1 VAASAAEEASAVV
14 AAAEEVAPV
23 AASRSR
29 VAFLAAALSCWLALA
44 APALAAPPAG
54 PPYPDAVPGQRVYDY
69 AGIFSPQSIAE
80 AETIIAGIE
89 QRTGAQV
96 AVYTQVKPESDS
108 IAKANADA
116 AALMDQ
122 WGVGHRGIND
132 GLVVLFDMQENLQ
145 HGQVSLYAGS
155 GYRAYLSD
163 AERQSIFDD
172 HMKPLLAQGD
182 MDGGL
187 LAGLNQIAA
196 ATVAPPPAGPPYPDA
211 KTGQRVYD
219 YARIFSVDAAARADR
234 IIAGIEQR
242 TGAQIRVYTQVK
254 PESDTQAEADA
265 DARALLLQWGVGR
278 QGLDNGLVILFD
290 MQADLRNGQA
300 SLYADSGFRAPFLT
314 EAQFDS
320 LIDSS
325 MRPLM
330 AAGYMDGALL
340 TALDRIA
347 APPAGPPYPDAE
359 TGRTVYDYAG
369 LFSPGIVTEAERII
383 AGIEQRTGAQVRVYT
398 QVKPESDTLEA
409 ANADARALMDQWGVG
424 RKGFDDGLV
433 ILFDMQANL
442 WQGQASLTAGSG
454 YQAAFLTDEERQA
467 IFDED
472 MEPLLSAGY
481 MDSGLLVVLREIDA
495 NATPEHAAT
504 LQRARQINALI
515 ALAGVLAF
523 FLLSGWTLVGWL
535 RTGRDPIYI
544 DDNSVLMAGPPDDL
558 TPAMATLLLADRTS
572 DRTLSAGLIDL
583 AARGSI
589 AFEAEDPGDEDAEM
603 SIRFLRSGHVGGAEG
618 TLLGAIEARAPEDG
632 YVPPTDLYELRDAFD
647 SFKRKLEHRAVEL
660 RWLRSV
666 PSTVVPPWALL
677 GGFEIAVAAFIG
689 LLWLTIEA
697 SGLLVLTLGLA
708 LAGVITVVV
717 AYFMPARTKLGSM
730 LYAMLAAYRRT
741 LQKTMDQ
748 AESMGEIVKAK
759 ALPWVETPDQVM
771 AWAVAFGLNDELEKV
786 LKRSMTAPAAASGR
800 ASGVASD
807 AIWAPS
813 WWRAGSAA
821 SGASGSGASFAGSG
835 GSRDT
840 HGLYSAT
847 AIPDPGS
854 IVAALRSITHAPSPY
869 TGGGGGGG
877 SYGGGSA
884 GGGFGSSSSGG
895 GSYGGGSYG
904 GGSYGGGSSSGGGGA
919 GGGF

>member
-1 VAASAAEEASAVV
+1 VV

-145 HGQVSLYAGS
+145 HGQVSLYAG
-155 GYRAYLSD
+155 
-163 AERQSIFDD
+163 
-172 HMKPLLAQGD
+172 
-182 MDGGL
+182 GGL

-523 FLLSGWTLVGWL
+523 FLLSGWTLAGWL

-904 GGSYGGGSSSGGGGA
+904 GGSSSGGGGA